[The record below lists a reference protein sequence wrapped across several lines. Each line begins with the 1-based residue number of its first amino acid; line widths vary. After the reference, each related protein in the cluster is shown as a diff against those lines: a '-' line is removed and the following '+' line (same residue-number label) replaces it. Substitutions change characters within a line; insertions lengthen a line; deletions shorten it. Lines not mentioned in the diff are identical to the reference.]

1 MAHDLSKL
9 TKQELFDLECALEAE
24 KQRRHAQMRQ
34 EYGERMEKAFRE
46 LLAIAKFA
54 KDDGFDPQLH
64 IWDKDSSCWE
74 SQDTHVDLTAF
85 MDGSCDFA
93 IDV

>member
-1 MAHDLSKL
+1 MTHDLSKL
-9 TKQELFDLECALEAE
+9 TKQELFDLECSIEAE
-24 KQRRHAQMRQ
+24 KQRRRGIMRQ
-34 EYGERMEKAFRE
+34 EYCEHMEHAFRD
-46 LLAIAKFA
+46 LLAIAKLA
-54 KDDGFDPQLH
+54 KDDGFEPQLH
-64 IWDKDSSCWE
+64 IWDKESDVWE